1 MKKITGS
8 KKRISK
14 VISVLI
20 AILVWI
26 FVIYSEN
33 PSIDFKLNAIDV
45 QLINES
51 SLLNKN
57 LMIVE
62 KNSISDASIVI
73 RGKRQDLI
81 SVMGNISA
89 SVDLSQISEP
99 GVYKL
104 QPVFDIPSNAVY
116 ISKRNTRYIEVT
128 VKEMEEKTVPVTI
141 IQKNSD
147 KNKSFIVESLPEKS
161 TMTVKGTADDIE
173 RIDHAAIYIDVAA
186 MTQTNSETYNYVF
199 EDENNSEILPINDII
214 SDQSILVKNNVYDK
228 ITLDINLSIP
238 SDIDDKY
245 TVELISQDVDQVSVG
260 IKSLEGRNVQSIT
273 NITEFENLTPG
284 TNKYQIKLIQ
294 PDGIY
299 LPPESQYVTVE
310 LEVFE
315 KEEKT
320 LEVPLN
326 VKNTSNKTYTLQ
338 NNTVQVSI
346 SGPKEKLTS
355 DNVKAELNLDSVSG
369 TGEQTVS
376 VKPSTSEKDIT
387 IEDTE
392 VFVNVII
399 EE

>member
-1 MKKITGS
+1 MKQENGS

-33 PSIDFKLNAIDV
+33 PSLDVKRSAIDV
-45 QLINES
+45 QLVNEAA
-51 SLLNKN
+51 LLNKN
-57 LMIVE
+57 LMVVD

-89 SVDLSQISEP
+89 SIDLSQISEA
-99 GVYKL
+99 GVYRL

-116 ISKRNTRYIEVT
+116 ISKRNTRYIEIT
-128 VKEMEEKTVPVTI
+128 VEEMAEKSIPITI
-141 IQKNSD
+141 NQKNAD
-147 KNKSFIVESLPEKS
+147 KNKSFIVESIPENS
-161 TMTVKGTADDIE
+161 TITVKGTYEDIQS
-173 RIDHAAIYIDVAA
+173 IDHASISIDASS
-186 MTQTNSETYNYVF
+186 MTQTNSERYSYAL
-199 EDENNSEILPINDII
+199 EDENNSEILPLNEII
-214 SDQSILVKNNVYDK
+214 SDETILVKNNVYEK
-228 ITLDINLSIP
+228 ISLDVVLSIP
-238 SDIDDKY
+238 SDIDNKY
-245 TVELISQDVDQVSVG
+245 TVELISQDVDKVDVG
-260 IKSLEGRNVQSIT
+260 IKSEEGRAVQSIT
-273 NITEFENLTPG
+273 NSNEFNDITPG
-284 TNKYQIKLIQ
+284 TNKYELKLIQ

-299 LPPESQYVTVE
+299 LPAESQYITVE

-326 VKNTSNKTYTLQ
+326 VKNSENKTYTLQ

-355 DNVKAELNLDSVSG
+355 DNISAELDLDAVSG

>member
-1 MKKITGS
+1 MKQENGS

-33 PSIDFKLNAIDV
+33 PSLDVKLSAIDV
-45 QLINES
+45 QLVNEAA
-51 SLLNKN
+51 LLNKN
-57 LMIVE
+57 LMVVD

-89 SVDLSQISEP
+89 SIDLSQISEA
-99 GVYKL
+99 GVYRL

-116 ISKRNTRYIEVT
+116 ISKRNTRYIEIT
-128 VKEMEEKTVPVTI
+128 VEKKKKKSIPITI
-141 IQKNSD
+141 NQKNAD
-147 KNKSFIVESLPEKS
+147 KNKSFIVESIPENS
-161 TMTVKGTADDIE
+161 TITVKGTYEDIQS
-173 RIDHAAIYIDVAA
+173 IDHASISIDASS
-186 MTQTNSETYNYVF
+186 MTQTNSERYSYAL
-199 EDENNSEILPINDII
+199 EDENNSEILPLNEII
-214 SDQSILVKNNVYDK
+214 SDETILVKNNKKKK
-228 ITLDINLSIP
+228 ISLDVVLSIP
-238 SDIDDKY
+238 SDIDNKY
-245 TVELISQDVDQVSVG
+245 TVELISQDVDKVDVG
-260 IKSLEGRNVQSIT
+260 IKSEEGRAVQSIT
-273 NITEFENLTPG
+273 NSNEFNDITPG
-284 TNKYQIKLIQ
+284 TNKYELKLIQ

-299 LPPESQYVTVE
+299 LPAESQYITVE

-326 VKNTSNKTYTLQ
+326 VKNSENKTYTLQ

-355 DNVKAELNLDSVSG
+355 DNISAELDLDAVSG

>member
-1 MKKITGS
+1 MKQENGS

-33 PSIDFKLNAIDV
+33 PSLDVKLSAIDV
-45 QLINES
+45 QLVNEAA
-51 SLLNKN
+51 LLNKN
-57 LMIVE
+57 LMVVD

-89 SVDLSQISEP
+89 SIDLSQISEA
-99 GVYKL
+99 GVYRL

-116 ISKRNTRYIEVT
+116 ISKRNTRYIEIT
-128 VKEMEEKTVPVTI
+128 VEEMAEKSIPITI
-141 IQKNSD
+141 NQKNAD
-147 KNKSFIVESLPEKS
+147 KNKSFIVESIPENS
-161 TMTVKGTADDIE
+161 TITVKGTYEDIQS
-173 RIDHAAIYIDVAA
+173 IDHASISIDASS
-186 MTQTNSETYNYVF
+186 MTQTNSERYSYAL
-199 EDENNSEILPINDII
+199 EDENNSEILPLNEII
-214 SDQSILVKNNVYDK
+214 SDETILVKNNVYEK
-228 ITLDINLSIP
+228 ISLDVVLSIP
-238 SDIDDKY
+238 SDIDNKY
-245 TVELISQDVDQVSVG
+245 TVELISQDVDKVDVG
-260 IKSLEGRNVQSIT
+260 IKSEEGRAVQSIT
-273 NITEFENLTPG
+273 NSNEFNDITPG
-284 TNKYQIKLIQ
+284 TNKYELKLIQ

-299 LPPESQYVTVE
+299 LPAESQYITVE

-326 VKNTSNKTYTLQ
+326 VKNSENKTYTLQ

-355 DNVKAELNLDSVSG
+355 DNISAELDLDAVSG